1 MNIGTQIISTK
12 AFCPVDFKINDRN
25 AGKDIGC
32 FMRVYEM
39 DSIADGFSWT
49 NNVVQVYKHVID
61 HSLLADYYAS
71 KTRKGKNKRKVN
83 SVIVF
88 WKKNTVFVR
97 FMHIFLMS
105 CHFKIFLNK
114 L

>member
-1 MNIGTQIISTK
+1 LRRVFGEMNIGTQIISTK

-71 KTRKGKNKRKVN
+71 KTRKGNREEF
-83 SVIVF
+83 ILF
-88 WKKNTVFVR
+88 YY
-97 FMHIFLMS
+97 
-105 CHFKIFLNK
+105 
-114 L
+114 

>member
-71 KTRKGKNKRKVN
+71 KTRKGKELISYFKENY
-83 SVIVF
+83 S
-88 WKKNTVFVR
+88 WKKKYKNS
-97 FMHIFLMS
+97 LP
-105 CHFKIFLNK
+105 
-114 L
+114 

>member
-1 MNIGTQIISTK
+1 MNIGTKIISTK

-39 DSIADGFSWT
+39 DSIVDGFSWT

-71 KTRKGKNKRKVN
+71 KTKKGNREEPPNSPLKNWVLEIRK
-83 SVIVF
+83 
-88 WKKNTVFVR
+88 
-97 FMHIFLMS
+97 
-105 CHFKIFLNK
+105 CP
-114 L
+114 